1 MRLGSEVRRAWNRR
15 AERGN
20 RLRPRCAS
28 VFPAARDPGIAW
40 QTGVHRLQ
48 ARREPASALLQRIA
62 ARPRSFRMPEV
73 QKSRVFRDRP
83 SMTAASQNRP
93 QSRGS
98 RPEATSSSRTPSQ
111 TVGTPAE
118 NVTPS
123 ACAISTRRLAAMSC
137 PTITCLAP
145 VMADINGRPQ
155 QFAWNMGTTGITTSR
170 AEIPNASTRHPFMAC
185 KTVERWEK
193 STPFGSPVV
202 PEV

>member
-1 MRLGSEVRRAWNRR
+1 MTR
-15 AERGN
+15 
-20 RLRPRCAS
+20 
-28 VFPAARDPGIAW
+28 F
-40 QTGVHRLQ
+40 
-48 ARREPASALLQRIA
+48 SAFNSL
-62 ARPRSFRMPEV
+62 
-73 QKSRVFRDRP
+73 
-83 SMTAASQNRP
+83 
-93 QSRGS
+93 
-98 RPEATSSSRTPSQ
+98 PEATSSSRTPSQ

-170 AEIPNASTRHPFMAC
+170 AEIANASTRHPFMAC

-193 STPFGSPVV
+193 SLIIKYVV
-202 PEV
+202 VSSGYFTHHDALDL